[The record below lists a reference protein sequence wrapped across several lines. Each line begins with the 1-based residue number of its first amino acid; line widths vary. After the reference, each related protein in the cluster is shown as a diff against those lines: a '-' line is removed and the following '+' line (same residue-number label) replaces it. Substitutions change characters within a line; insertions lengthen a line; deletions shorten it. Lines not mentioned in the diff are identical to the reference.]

1 MTVSTCKAPIDFC
14 ALVEYWLGELDEA
27 AEARIDEHLLG
38 CEKCSENLAE
48 FVALAR
54 GVRAAFTQGTVRA
67 FITEAFVKRL
77 AEQGVRLHEYRVP
90 RNGSVNCTIAPED
103 EVLIARMEAP
113 LAGVSRLDALSYHST
128 DAPEVFRDI
137 PFDAASGEVVLTPK
151 IAYIRTMTSH
161 QHRVQLIAVDSTGDR
176 IIGDYTFNH
185 TAQDSRA

>member
-1 MTVSTCKAPIDFC
+1 MTASNCDAPIEFSV
-14 ALVEYWLGELDEA
+14 LVRYWLGELDEA

-48 FVALAR
+48 FVAL
-54 GVRAAFTQGTVRA
+54 VRAVRAVFTQGTVRA

-77 AEQGVRLHEYRVP
+77 AEQGVRLREYRVP

-103 EVLIARMEAP
+103 EVLIVRLEAP

-151 IAYIRTMTSH
+151 IAYLRTMPSH
-161 QHRVQLIAVDSTGDR
+161 RHRVRLVAVDSTGER
-176 IIGDYTFNH
+176 LIGDYIFNH
-185 TAQDSRA
+185 SAQDSRA

>member
-1 MTVSTCKAPIDFC
+1 MTASNCNAPIEFA

-27 AEARIDEHLLG
+27 AEARIDQHLLG
-38 CEKCSENLAE
+38 CEECSENLAE
-48 FVALAR
+48 LVALVR
-54 GVRAAFTQGTVRA
+54 GVRAVFTQGTVRA
-67 FITEAFVKRL
+67 FITGAFVERL

-103 EVLIARMEAP
+103 EVLIVRLEAP

-128 DAPEVFRDI
+128 DAPEAFRDI

-151 IAYIRTMTSH
+151 IAYLRTMPSH
-161 QHRVQLIAVDSTGDR
+161 QHRVRLIAVDSNGDR

-185 TAQDSRA
+185 TAHSF